1 MCTDTNSQ
9 YLQLSR
15 VCLPS
20 AVQTCISARVH
31 RGPLR
36 RRFHLE
42 QFFRS
47 SSPDVTR
54 QPQTSQLRPRQHPQL
69 KSPYDRSY
77 FFCRSGSRRTR
88 PWTGVSRE
96 PVIVCVTSGGCS
108 LVSNACPVAVA
119 ETLLPSQLVLIRTGW
134 KGLVSPGGADVLSS
148 LLCFIH
154 LQTELGHKHRDEE
167 ATRLSFGGGTE
178 ELLVVKPHLRPV
190 ENFHLSVRKNFSPWM
205 FHTALKRL

>member
-20 AVQTCISARVH
+20 AVQTCISARAH

-36 RRFHLE
+36 RGFHLE

-54 QPQTSQLRPRQHPQL
+54 QPQTSRLRPRQHPQL

-77 FFCRSGSRRTR
+77 FFCRSRRTLLR
-88 PWTGVSRE
+88 SGVSRE

-108 LVSNACPVAVA
+108 LVLNACPGTAA
-119 ETLLPSQLVLIRTGW
+119 ETLLRSLLVLIRSSW

-148 LLCFIH
+148 LL
-154 LQTELGHKHRDEE
+154 
-167 ATRLSFGGGTE
+167 
-178 ELLVVKPHLRPV
+178 
-190 ENFHLSVRKNFSPWM
+190 NSPPD
-205 FHTALKRL
+205 